1 MRKLTIVLFSILSFV
16 VGRSQTTID
25 FHVSFQPNSVYRLAT
40 EQSSRIEI
48 ESQKKNQAANQSGAE
63 NQSVTET
70 TSKHLSS
77 ITTGPMK
84 PDQSF
89 SWKMVFDSISSTKAV
104 NQKPA
109 TVKNFIEGLAVEGTY
124 DKTNRL
130 HIDSVTLNT
139 IDENIRA
146 EIKAAAEN
154 MLGQSGFPSAHMKIG
169 DEIIHQTPFKWPTRN
184 SGSIEF
190 HLKTAFKLVDIKDDI
205 AFFEL
210 TQQMDSIHSEGNYM
224 KGIGQG
230 TGKCEYNIRKHFIA
244 KYQTNST
251 TDISMNVFGEKVKG
265 KINSTYFQQTTF
277 NDKK

>member
-1 MRKLTIVLFSILSFV
+1 MCFQDASHMIPHGYCYTVSYEGLWVSSGSHMIQSKVWQVFITISEIKHLPCNLSW
-16 VGRSQTTID
+16 GTI
-25 FHVSFQPNSVYRLAT
+25 FRVSFQPNAVYRLAT

-48 ESQKKNQAANQSGAE
+48 ESQKKNQAANQPGAE

-89 SWKMVFDSISSTKAV
+89 SWKMVFDSIGSTKAV

-139 IDENIRA
+139 IDENLRA
-146 EIKAAAEN
+146 EIKAAAEC
-154 MLGQSGFPSAHMKIG
+154 PS
-169 DEIIHQTPFKWPTRN
+169 PR
-184 SGSIEF
+184 
-190 HLKTAFKLVDIKDDI
+190 
-205 AFFEL
+205 
-210 TQQMDSIHSEGNYM
+210 
-224 KGIGQG
+224 
-230 TGKCEYNIRKHFIA
+230 
-244 KYQTNST
+244 
-251 TDISMNVFGEKVKG
+251 
-265 KINSTYFQQTTF
+265 
-277 NDKK
+277 